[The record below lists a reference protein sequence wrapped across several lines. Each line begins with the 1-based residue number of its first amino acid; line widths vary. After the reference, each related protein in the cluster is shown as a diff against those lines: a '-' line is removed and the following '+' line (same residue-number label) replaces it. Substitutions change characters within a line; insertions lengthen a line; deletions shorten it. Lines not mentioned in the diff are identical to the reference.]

1 MTTSRCQPMP
11 RFTQL
16 RDSASLIC
24 SFWAAP
30 CPASRQPAP
39 VKRRSSRRVA
49 NAKAQENVFAGDTPP
64 RSERG
69 YYFCL
74 VNTLAP

>member
-30 CPASRQPAP
+30 CPASRQPATGQK
-39 VKRRSSRRVA
+39 VEQSRM
-49 NAKAQENVFAGDTPP
+49 QEWNWIP
-64 RSERG
+64 SERE
-69 YYFCL
+69 
-74 VNTLAP
+74 TP